1 MLNFW
6 KHLWWNWGKNRARK
20 RQKQTNV
27 VTDQLEMCNADW
39 TLVVHLLLVLI
50 LNQTLHQITCVDLV
64 ISKILQTNTHIIIIY
79 KSRRAKLITGLAL
92 NSWRTEGLF
101 GWEAKQASPFSLDFM
116 YDTTTWTTD
125 RYIIYLPFK

>member
-64 ISKILQTNTHIIIIY
+64 ISKILQTNTHTYYYLQIQ
-79 KSRRAKLITGLAL
+79 KGKVNNWTLD
-92 NSWRTEGLF
+92 SWRTEGLF